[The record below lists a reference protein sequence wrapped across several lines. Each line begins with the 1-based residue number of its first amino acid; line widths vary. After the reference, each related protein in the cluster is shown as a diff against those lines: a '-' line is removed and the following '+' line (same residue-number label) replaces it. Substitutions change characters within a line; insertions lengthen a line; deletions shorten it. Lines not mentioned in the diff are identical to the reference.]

1 MKKKMLSIVLLVWI
15 STTGFIGLASASHN
29 KFSGQKSEMREVMKK
44 LQSSDMSFEEK
55 KALMQEK
62 KSEMQARREEHKAV
76 IEKLLAWE
84 SLTAAEEATRLE
96 MLAKM
101 QDDTLP
107 RRHHGD
113 IIEKLLAW
121 DELSAEEL
129 SELEVMKEKREL
141 RQQKHMKWMEK

>member
-62 KSEMQARREEHKAV
+62 KSEMQARREEHRLV
-76 IEKLLAWE
+76 IEKLMAWE
-84 SLTAAEEATRLE
+84 SLTASEEATRLE

-107 RRHHGD
+107 RRDQGD
-113 IIEKLLAW
+113 IIEKLLAG
-121 DELSAEEL
+121 DELSEEEI
-129 SELEVMKEKREL
+129 SELEAMKEKHNL
-141 RQQKHMKWMEK
+141 RHEKRMKRMEK